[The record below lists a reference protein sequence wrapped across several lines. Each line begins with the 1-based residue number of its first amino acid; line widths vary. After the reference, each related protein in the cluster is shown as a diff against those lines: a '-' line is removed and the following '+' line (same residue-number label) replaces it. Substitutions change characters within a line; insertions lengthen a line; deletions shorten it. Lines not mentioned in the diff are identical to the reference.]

1 MSENKLFRKAAL
13 EKLASPEQLDLMMQ
27 VTPPRA
33 WMALVGLA
41 LLLLV
46 ALIWAV
52 FGSVGTQIR
61 GQGILLRGEAVL
73 AVTASSQGPLSA
85 VHVRPGDR
93 VTKGQVLAEVA
104 QPDLLLSLEN
114 QQQRLRELTA
124 QAEAVAPLE
133 QENLAQALAA
143 LDAETVSTRRS
154 MADFDSQASALRER
168 VEVQAQLVEQ
178 GLITRSALLATRS
191 ALAQAEQA
199 RAATAVRLA
208 QIASERTAQERSRQQ
223 GGAARRAEIDEA
235 KRQLASLSARRDAV
249 SVITSPYDGRVLEV
263 SVDPGNLVA
272 PGMQVLT
279 LENEERPLEAV
290 LYIAA
295 AEGKKI
301 RTGMQVRITPSTV
314 RPEEYGF
321 MLATVRS
328 VSDFPVSPEA
338 LRRVLRNDSLV
349 EALAS
354 EGPPI
359 EVIATLEPN
368 PETPSG
374 FAWSSGNGP
383 PTGVFSGTL
392 SEGGIVIERR
402 RPIAYV
408 LPMFQRLEGA
418 N

>member
-1 MSENKLFRKAAL
+1 MSENRLFRKAAL

-27 VTPPRA
+27 VTPPRL
-33 WMALVGLA
+33 WMALSGLA
-41 LLLLV
+41 ALLLV
-46 ALIWAV
+46 AALWAI
-52 FGSVGTQIR
+52 FGSIGTQIR

-73 AVTASSQGPLSA
+73 AVTAASQGPLSA
-85 VHVRPGDR
+85 VHVRPGDK
-93 VTKGQVLAEVA
+93 VSKGQVLAEVA
-104 QPDLLLSLEN
+104 QPDLQLSLDN
-114 QQQRLRELTA
+114 QQQRLRELQA
-124 QAEAVAPLE
+124 QAQALEPLE
-133 QENLAQALAA
+133 RENLEQALAA
-143 LDAETVSTRRS
+143 LDEEARSTRRS
-154 MADFDSQASALRER
+154 MGDFDSQATALKER
-168 VEVQAQLVEQ
+168 VDVQAQLVEQ

-199 RAATAVRLA
+199 RASTAVRLA
-208 QIASERTAQERSRQQ
+208 QIASERTARERSQQ
-223 GGAARRAEIDEA
+223 QAQATRRAEIEEA
-235 KRQLASLSARRDAV
+235 QRQLASLSARRDVV
-249 SVITSPYDGRVLEV
+249 SVIVSPYDGRVLEV

-279 LENEERPLEAV
+279 LENEARPLEAV
-290 LYIAA
+290 LYVAA

-301 RTGMQVRITPSTV
+301 RTGMPVRISPSTV
-314 RPEEYGF
+314 KPEEFGF

-359 EVIATLEPN
+359 EVIATLEVN
-368 PETPSG
+368 ESTPSG

-392 SEGGIVIERR
+392 SEGGIVVEKR

-408 LPMFQRLEGA
+408 LPMFQRFEGA
-418 N
+418 D